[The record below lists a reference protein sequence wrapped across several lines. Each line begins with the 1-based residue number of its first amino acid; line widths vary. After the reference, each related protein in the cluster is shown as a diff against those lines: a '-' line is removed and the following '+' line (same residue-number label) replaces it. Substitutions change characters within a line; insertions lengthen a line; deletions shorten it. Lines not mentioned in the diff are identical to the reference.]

1 MTCSE
6 SLLYAVRAN
15 GGTGCAANRTY
26 RLTDFLKILNEK
38 LETFFN
44 KTYLPKIILIE
55 NDGLGEE
62 GTITNA
68 LEIFYSKD

>member
-1 MTCSE
+1 MYDYHTTIPFLFVVSE
-6 SLLYAVRAN
+6 KKRTFAN
-15 GGTGCAANRTY
+15 KKEKNEI
-26 RLTDFLKILNEK
+26 KILNER
-38 LETFFN
+38 LETFFK